1 MCANAERILRGDD
14 IRLLPRFIAEDGAQ
28 DLVEY
33 ALLAAFIGI
42 AGWAVLTTLPTVMGA
57 TYGSWMDPDGRCA
70 VAVGSAGARRRLVAG
85 TERLSFSNIGY
96 DA

>member
-1 MCANAERILRGDD
+1 MCSNAQRITRGDD
-14 IRLLPRFIAEDGAQ
+14 IRLGWLARFIAEDGAQ

-57 TYGSWMDPDGRCA
+57 TYGSWMDPT
-70 VAVGSAGARRRLVAG
+70 VGVPSRWDPPEPAAAG
-85 TERLSFSNIGY
+85 S
-96 DA
+96 

>member
-1 MCANAERILRGDD
+1 MQTLNESFAVTTSGCC
-14 IRLLPRFIAEDGAQ
+14 PRFIAEDGAQ

-57 TYGSWMDPDGRCA
+57 TYGSWMDPT
-70 VAVGSAGARRRLVAG
+70 VGVPSRWDPPEPARRLVAG